1 MSLACVGV
9 CLCYETRGEAKV
21 VFIAAPVAGLTFQY
35 TYMRGRKETER
46 RVVEAMISAVM
57 QAVSVTAGYICKR
70 LLDRLAREHVPS
82 TRVSA
87 YGNVLD
93 MDEGSLTEP
102 QAGVER
108 FQLTSSES
116 FLCQSDAEDCFSRR
130 VTT

>member
-82 TRVSA
+82 TRVWQ
-87 YGNVLD
+87 YILD
-93 MDEGSLTEP
+93 MDEGSLTET

-116 FLCQSDAEDCFSRR
+116 FLSIRWGGLLF
-130 VTT
+130 

>member
-1 MSLACVGV
+1 M
-9 CLCYETRGEAKV
+9 
-21 VFIAAPVAGLTFQY
+21 AGLTFQY

-82 TRVSA
+82 TRVWQ
-87 YGNVLD
+87 YILD
-93 MDEGSLTEP
+93 MDEGSLTET

-116 FLCQSDAEDCFSRR
+116 FLSIRWGGLLF
-130 VTT
+130 